1 MVKVYKLN
9 ETATGGKQGL
19 ELVVLVDRQAS
30 RLDQGALYSRLR
42 EEIERSRRYQHFV
55 SLLVI
60 AVEGLEWSKNGD
72 GVAVEDIAKL
82 LVDSTRSVDIVAHYE
97 EGQFALILPET
108 AEDGAICLAVRL
120 KDHIECYLFDE
131 AEGRLTPR
139 VRYGVASFP
148 ADARLEPDLIRLAQ
162 ERAKEERL

>member
-1 MVKVYKLN
+1 MVKVYRLN
-9 ETATGGKQGL
+9 ETAAGGKQGL
-19 ELVVLVDRQAS
+19 ELVVLVDRRAS
-30 RLDQGALYSRLR
+30 RLNKGALYARLR

-60 AVEGLEWSKNGD
+60 EVDGLEVSSNGD
-72 GVAVEDIAKL
+72 GVASEDIARL
-82 LVDSTRSVDIVAHYE
+82 ILDSTRSVDIVAHYE
-97 EGQFALILPET
+97 DGQFALILPET
-108 AEDGAICLAVRL
+108 AEDGAVCLAVRL

-131 AEGRLTPR
+131 AEERLAPR

-162 ERAKEERL
+162 ERAKEMKS